1 MKRFYYKEK
10 GDDVVVL
17 PYTHCKKMRWQLKD
31 LIDKSETPT
40 NIQVTELNEY
50 GLMTMS
56 AYDI

>member
-31 LIDKSETPT
+31 LIDKSETPKI
-40 NIQVTELNEY
+40 IQVTELNEY

-56 AYDI
+56 A